1 VGVVAKGG
9 GFCLKDGGFVIL
21 GVTSPAHPS
30 EGRLCPPDP
39 LQKSVRVCGLLDFFG
54 GGLFEKEILA
64 LLGVAL
70 QI

>member
-1 VGVVAKGG
+1 VGFVAKGG

-21 GVTSPAHPS
+21 GVTSPKLPA
-30 EGRLCPPDP
+30 EGRLRPSDT
-39 LQKSVRVCGLLDFFG
+39 LQKGVRDCGLLDFFG

>member
-1 VGVVAKGG
+1 
-9 GFCLKDGGFVIL
+9 
-21 GVTSPAHPS
+21 
-30 EGRLCPPDP
+30 
-39 LQKSVRVCGLLDFFG
+39 VRDCGLLDFFG